1 MYMNKKAFTL
11 IEVLL
16 TIFLVG
22 VMSTLGFYYL
32 NTTHLK
38 QAEYKT
44 TLQSQFNLI
53 ESMVFQCKSLSEQMP
68 NQIGGANASDTNL
81 SSLECNTS
89 TPYNFN
95 GGRNGFVPI
104 PPAGFT
110 SYTATE
116 SGTVFYIMTT
126 AENNSSQDEALKSL
140 ILNYTSTQ
148 ATLDHNTTSASFKIY
163 LSR

>member
-1 MYMNKKAFTL
+1 MQRRAFTL

-22 VMSTLGFYYL
+22 IISALGFFYIS
-32 NTTHLK
+32 TTHLK

-44 TLQSQFNLI
+44 ALQSQLNLI

-68 NQIGGANASDTNL
+68 NQVGGADASDTNL
-81 SSLECNTS
+81 SALECNTS
-89 TPYNFN
+89 TPYNFD

-104 PPAGFT
+104 PPAGF
-110 SYTATE
+110 SAYTATE
-116 SGTVFYIMTT
+116 SGTIFYIMTT
-126 AENNSSQDEALKSL
+126 ADNNSSQDEALKSL
-140 ILNYTSTQ
+140 ILNYTSVQ
-148 ATLDHNTTSASFKIY
+148 ATLDHNTTSASFKFY